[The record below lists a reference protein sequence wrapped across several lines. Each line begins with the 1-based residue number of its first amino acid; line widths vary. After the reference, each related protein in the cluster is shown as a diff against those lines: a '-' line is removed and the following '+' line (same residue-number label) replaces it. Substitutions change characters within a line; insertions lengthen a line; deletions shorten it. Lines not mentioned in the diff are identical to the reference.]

1 MKVVV
6 TDYIETD
13 LNWEAGKLAE
23 LGIEFAPHQLK
34 FAPFE
39 EIVAATRDADVVVV
53 NMVPITRPLVET
65 WTRCHT
71 VIRHGVGYDNV
82 DGKALDDAGIP
93 LCYIPDYCVEEVA
106 EQAIAL
112 LFASAR
118 RIVSSRKVLD
128 ESSANGRWDFK
139 DTIPV
144 FRMAGQKLG
153 ILGCGRIGSRVYEK
167 LKSFGFEFL
176 ICDPYLTD
184 ERKRELGIETVD
196 KETLFR
202 ESDLITIHTPLNA
215 ETRYIVNSESL
226 AMMKPTA
233 YVVNTAR
240 GGMVDCDAL
249 AEALKKNII
258 AGAAIDVY
266 ETEPPKPDYPLFD
279 QRNAILTPHL
289 AWYSEDA
296 GIRIREIILLEIE
309 RAVNGLP
316 PRYIANS
323 VKSVRTSEGA
333 RQ

>member
-6 TDYIETD
+6 TDYIEPD
-13 LNWEAGKLAE
+13 LKWEAGKLAE
-23 LGIEFAPHQLK
+23 LGVEFVAHQLK

-39 EIVAATRDADVVVV
+39 DVVAATHDAEVVVV

-65 WTRCHT
+65 WTRCRT

-118 RIVSSRKVLD
+118 RVVSSRTVLD

-167 LKSFGFEFL
+167 LKSFGFKFL
-176 ICDPYLTD
+176 ICDPYLTA

-202 ESDLITIHTPLNA
+202 EADLITIHTPLNH
-215 ETRYIVNSESL
+215 ETRYIVNSETL
-226 AMMKPTA
+226 ALMKPTA
-233 YVVNTAR
+233 YIVNTAR

-249 AEALKKNII
+249 AQALEQKLI

-266 ETEPPKPDYPLFD
+266 ETEPPKPDYPLFKYS
-279 QRNAILTPHL
+279 NAILTPHL

-309 RAVNGLP
+309 RALNGLP

-323 VKSVRTSEGA
+323 VKSVRQPGEVK
-333 RQ
+333 